1 MHHIDPDF
9 LLETRGT
16 LARFAFNPKGQVDG
30 LLLED
35 GTEVHTPPH
44 LSSQLTRALRPGRAV
59 SVRGV
64 RLRDAGGVLIAIA
77 IDPEGAPRILDEGPH
92 APHAKPHP
100 PASQAREAV
109 SHEGTIQALLHGSKG
124 QVHGALLSDGTIVRF
139 APHGAKQLAGL
150 LEIGAKLLVQGEAL
164 NTEYGQVIEASA
176 LGNAPGAMT
185 KVHKRPP
192 PPGPKKAKGAHP
204 PPPHPPHRHA
214 H

>member
-16 LARFAFNPKGQVDG
+16 LARFALNPKGEVDG

-44 LSSQLTRALRPGRAV
+44 LSHQLTQALHPGSALT
-59 SVRGV
+59 VRGIK
-64 RLRDAGGVLIAIA
+64 LRDADVIIAIA
-77 IDPEGAPRILDEGPH
+77 IDPERGARILDEGPY
-92 APHAKPHP
+92 APHASARP
-100 PASQAREAV
+100 PAGRRETV
-109 SHEGTIQALLHGSKG
+109 THHGTIEALLHGPKG
-124 QVHGALLSDGTIVRF
+124 QPHGALLSDGTLVRF
-139 APHGAKQLAGL
+139 APHGAKQFADLLAV
-150 LEIGAKLLVQGEAL
+150 GANLVVQGEAL
-164 NTEYGQVIEASA
+164 STEHGRVIEAST
-176 LGNAPGAMT
+176 LGSKPDAMT

-204 PPPHPPHRHA
+204 PPPHPLHPHA